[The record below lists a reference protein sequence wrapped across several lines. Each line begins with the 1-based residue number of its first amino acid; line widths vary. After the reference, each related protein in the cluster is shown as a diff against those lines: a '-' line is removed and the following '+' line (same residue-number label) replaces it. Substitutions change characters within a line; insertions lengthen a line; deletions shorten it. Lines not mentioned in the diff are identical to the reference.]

1 MVLFGSSGSYLWGPP
16 PCDRAQ
22 VTKQFSRYLDL
33 LRCVAALLVLYAH
46 LTDRA
51 FTDAKLSGPT
61 EIGYSSVMIFFVL
74 SGYVITYVALEREN
88 HLVDFTV
95 SRLARVYSVVV
106 PALALTVFADILLL
120 HVHPIYHSDELLG
133 GMPIYEYKKIPIYVL
148 ISLGFG
154 NNILGAR
161 IPEFSNGVYWSM
173 CFEVY
178 YYVIFA
184 FAFYLTGWKRVS
196 LVCIVLL
203 AVGPGPL
210 LRFHLWLFG
219 CGAYILQ
226 RRDLNVPIGWARVI
240 FAASLAFLVFDL
252 ATDLNLRIDA
262 LLNVGLHGEF
272 RRLTGDTLTGLAVAI
287 NIGAARYAR
296 LELGQLGRLS
306 AYFASF
312 SFSLYLMHI
321 PLLRLWTAYLHP
333 NPVVNVGLVLVSVWL
348 LGQIT
353 EKQKDNLRSFLSRR
367 VADRFWP
374 ERLGLIVR

>member
-1 MVLFGSSGSYLWGPP
+1 MVRLVGKSLVGTPP
-16 PCDRAQ
+16 YDRGQ
-22 VTKQFSRYLDL
+22 MTKQFSRYLDL

-51 FTDAKLSGPT
+51 FSDGKLGGPT

-74 SGYVITYVALEREN
+74 SGYVITYVAFEREN

-95 SRLARVYSVVV
+95 SRIARVYSVVV
-106 PALALTVFADILLL
+106 PALLLTLFADILLL
-120 HVHPIYHSDELLG
+120 HVHPIHNSDDLLG
-133 GMPIYEYKKIPIYVL
+133 GMPLYEYKKIPLYLLV
-148 ISLGFG
+148 SLGFG
-154 NNILGAR
+154 NNIWGAR
-161 IPEFSNGVYWSM
+161 IPAFSNGVYWSM

-184 FAFYLTGWKRVS
+184 FAFYLTGWRRIS
-196 LVCIVLL
+196 LVCLALL
-203 AVGPGPL
+203 AIGPGPL

-219 CGAYILQ
+219 CGAYVLH
-226 RRDLNVPIGWARVI
+226 RRDLNVSVGWARVM

-262 LLNVGLHGEF
+262 LLNVGLQSEF

-287 NIGAARYAR
+287 NILAARYAR

-321 PLLRLWTAYLHP
+321 PLLRLWTAYWNP
-333 NPVVNVGLVLVSVWL
+333 NPVVTAGLVLVSVWL

-353 EKQKDNLRSFLSRR
+353 EKQKDNLRRLLRR
-367 VADRFWP
+367 QVADRFWP
-374 ERLGLIVR
+374 KRLGAIAR